1 MEDSDVGG
9 QVTLDE
15 STVKA
20 RLKNLEI
27 LQEELDAATMR
38 IRTVRAEQSGNR
50 WTAIPACQDFARTYS
65 DTLRALEAN
74 LAHLRRRVTEMQD
87 DLHRSARALVAADVA
102 SHDRLA
108 AVQTRIDAA
117 STSPATPSA
126 PAGPAPTAPTPGPA
140 PAAPLS
146 WDAVPGQA

>member
-27 LQEELDAATMR
+27 LQEELDAATVR

-117 STSPATPSA
+117 STSPAT
-126 PAGPAPTAPTPGPA
+126 APTPA
-140 PAAPLS
+140 PAAPEPAPTTPAPAVPLS
-146 WDAVPGQA
+146 WDSVPGQA